1 MISCRSSCTDNYY
14 CRPRFR
20 ELADILGDL
29 LGEGER
35 DHYIRLQAQISEG
48 LRSEM
53 LDRFAS
59 PDYVSMTRL
68 REDNDNY
75 LVPNGVKD
83 DNRNDINMSGRVT
96 DTDINIDNGYLVPN
110 NINSDSD
117 TLPSDVKL
125 KFTKC

>member
-1 MISCRSSCTDNYY
+1 MG
-14 CRPRFR
+14 
-20 ELADILGDL
+20 ADILGDL

-35 DHYIRLQAQISEG
+35 DYYIRLQEQISAG
-48 LRSEM
+48 LRSEIM
-53 LDRFAS
+53 DRFAS

-75 LVPNGVKD
+75 LVPNGVKSD
-83 DNRNDINMSGRVT
+83 DNRNDINMSARMV

-110 NINSDSD
+110 NINSDSA